1 MAFLALLELQALCLL
16 VVGVAG
22 ILGFTLLDWWM
33 LLLGAAFALGWV
45 VRGIGWAPYRI
56 GIIFLCWFSNLL
68 CLLSEWCEKAGDYLE
83 HRKDPNFFDVPPDD
97 EWAHYYEY
105 HDWLIGAGIPVPP
118 VLQRKVAYIRQQ
130 MHQ

>member
-56 GIIFLCWFSNLL
+56 GIIFLCWFVR
-68 CLLSEWCEKAGDYLE
+68 C
-83 HRKDPNFFDVPPDD
+83 
-97 EWAHYYEY
+97 
-105 HDWLIGAGIPVPP
+105 
-118 VLQRKVAYIRQQ
+118 
-130 MHQ
+130 